1 MSYKKCFRS
10 QEAGKKFTQSINR
23 LTMKKQVL
31 LAMLLGIN
39 VAVFAQTTM
48 TLEGT
53 QTNTGAKTFLNG
65 SLQFRNV
72 ANTFSG
78 SFTNTI
84 TANRTY
90 TLPNASGTLALTSNL
105 TWPTITGKP
114 TTIAGY
120 GITDFNSLGDSR
132 WWKLSGTNTL
142 TGATNLFSGG
152 NTLIIGD
159 QVGSQLAFTASG
171 YTLSSINAPAL
182 DYAEVQVTPSMGV
195 FRWISN
201 DNQSNQGIY
210 NGPLATY
217 LSFGSTVS
225 AVPEIN
231 GINSFIKLASGG
243 ITINDGINSRGLVNA
258 ANYFAN
264 YTDRTIPDWGNVKA
278 NLLGA
283 PLAAPT
289 ATEAGKSVRWNAA
302 GTAWEYFTPGGG
314 GAFTGTSGQI
324 PFANA
329 TNDGLT
335 TSDGLTFLSA
345 TKQFITGNNNS
356 APSGTNTFTSG
367 EGNVNKGRY
376 GSAMFGEGSEIET
389 NVGAAIA
396 GGEGVY
402 IAAYGG
408 HAMGRGTSIRAGAF
422 YSYSGGWWEPG
433 TTLGKTNLK
442 VPQVSG
448 TSSFGYYST
457 DPNQVDNHGVRANS
471 SAILGGKNSDI
482 PPGSNYS
489 VVLGGQEIKARAND
503 PNQVYVPNFNI
514 VTAPALDNA
523 LTQVMVRDGTT
534 GQIKYRDA
542 NTLGGTGVAGSDFTN
557 SAELGYYSFIKGTV
571 SGVTQVPHLAF
582 RSDVTR
588 TITDGVTD
596 VYLGP
601 NNGNTASAAGGN
613 IGIGSHNLN
622 QINAGGTWT
631 GTPYY
636 SYFRGDRNIA
646 IGFQN
651 GMNLTGGTGNAASTN
666 ILIGNSVLKASTQQS
681 YNIFIGFQSAMN
693 MSIPLN
699 GFNGQSNVALGQY
712 NMQNVTSG
720 TASFNTAIGASVLR
734 ATTSINSSNTFIGS
748 GAGLNAQIVGSF
760 NTVVGDDGFRDI
772 TWTTSGNS
780 YNTGLGSTVFRNAV
794 EGLNNSTAV
803 GTSSMRWGGGSDNA
817 AVGRASGWTLRGSG
831 NTAIGFQ
838 SAHVADN
845 SYTTTAGT
853 PYAGNNSTFIG
864 YRAGYKSADA
874 AVGNVIVIGNDFQ
887 PTLQAG
893 NVYLGSSN
901 ELVAFAAGTEK
912 LRISSAGATIKDGN
926 LTIDNNSNGGNPSI
940 YLGSGS
946 LELNRYLQVTNSADL
961 LNSSGLK
968 AGGILVADSYTY
980 ANPSKNDLVVKGK
993 VGIGTALLTN
1003 PNNYTL
1009 AVNGKIGAKDV
1020 QVETSSTTWP
1030 DYVFNA
1036 TYQLPSLQSVE
1047 KFIQENKHLEN
1058 VPSAAEVEENGHSL
1072 GEMDKILLKK
1082 VEELTLYIIQQ
1093 QKEIDELKKK
1103 IGEK

>member
-1 MSYKKCFRS
+1 
-10 QEAGKKFTQSINR
+10 
-23 LTMKKQVL
+23 MKKQVL
-31 LAMLLGIN
+31 LVMLLGIN

-48 TLEGT
+48 TLEGV

-65 SLQFRNV
+65 TLQFRNV

-120 GITDFNSLGDSR
+120 GITDFNWATITAKPTTISGFGITDFNSLGDAR
-132 WWKLSGTNTL
+132 WLKLSGTNTL
-142 TGATNLFSGG
+142 TAPFILTGNDLNFYGNHDVNFGLNSGATSNISNFLITANNDITFTSGP
-152 NTLIIGD
+152 
-159 QVGSQLAFTASG
+159 VFTYPS
-171 YTLSSINAPAL
+171 SSIYIKKNELAL
-182 DYAEVQVTPSMGV
+182 VAAEGAGANNILRLNNFGFSIELNGTDRFYEATDYT
-195 FRWISN
+195 
-201 DNQSNQGIY
+201 
-210 NGPLATY
+210 
-217 LSFGSTVS
+217 
-225 AVPEIN
+225 
-231 GINSFIKLASGG
+231 
-243 ITINDGINSRGLVNA
+243 
-258 ANYFAN
+258 AN
-264 YTDRTIPDWGNVKA
+264 YTARSYTAKSYVDSK
-278 NLLGA
+278 LLGLS
-283 PLAAPT
+283 LAAPT

-367 EGNVNKGRY
+367 EGNVNKGRF

-514 VTAPALDNA
+514 VTPPTLDNA
-523 LTQVMVRDGTT
+523 LTQVIVRDGTT
-534 GQIKYRDA
+534 GQIKYRDS
-542 NTLGGTGVAGSDFTN
+542 NTLGV
-557 SAELGYYSFIKGTV
+557 
-571 SGVTQVPHLAF
+571 
-582 RSDVTR
+582 
-588 TITDGVTD
+588 
-596 VYLGP
+596 
-601 NNGNTASAAGGN
+601 
-613 IGIGSHNLN
+613 
-622 QINAGGTWT
+622 
-631 GTPYY
+631 
-636 SYFRGDRNIA
+636 
-646 IGFQN
+646 
-651 GMNLTGGTGNAASTN
+651 
-666 ILIGNSVLKASTQQS
+666 
-681 YNIFIGFQSAMN
+681 
-693 MSIPLN
+693 
-699 GFNGQSNVALGQY
+699 
-712 NMQNVTSG
+712 
-720 TASFNTAIGASVLR
+720 
-734 ATTSINSSNTFIGS
+734 
-748 GAGLNAQIVGSF
+748 
-760 NTVVGDDGFRDI
+760 
-772 TWTTSGNS
+772 WTT
-780 YNTGLGSTVFRNAV
+780 
-794 EGLNNSTAV
+794 
-803 GTSSMRWGGGSDNA
+803 
-817 AVGRASGWTLRGSG
+817 
-831 NTAIGFQ
+831 
-838 SAHVADN
+838 
-845 SYTTTAGT
+845 
-853 PYAGNNSTFIG
+853 
-864 YRAGYKSADA
+864 
-874 AVGNVIVIGNDFQ
+874 
-887 PTLQAG
+887 
-893 NVYLGSSN
+893 
-901 ELVAFAAGTEK
+901 
-912 LRISSAGATIKDGN
+912 AGATIN
-926 LTIDNNSNGGNPSI
+926 YTGG
-940 YLGSGS
+940 
-946 LELNRYLQVTNSADL
+946 D
-961 LNSSGLK
+961 
-968 AGGILVADSYTY
+968 
-980 ANPSKNDLVVKGK
+980 
-993 VGIGTALLTN
+993 VGIGTSLATN
-1003 PNNYTL
+1003 PNGYRL